1 MMPLGFSAQRVKSTQ
16 PVILGNFTSEYV
28 FDMMSESDEYISI
41 KNSYM
46 SVNMQ
51 IWQVSEVGAQVDL
64 RLQPIVNSTST
75 ATHRELGNQLSIP
88 YINPNPIANLW
99 QTVTADIAGQ
109 TICNIQNVAPVNTL
123 YRMLFESK
131 QEQATINGTNKLS
144 VMGLKDIDCTKK
156 NSTNIL
162 LDYFDDNINVVNYT
176 ADTAICSNS
185 APYNTAAYL
194 SNRQLWALENLY
206 GFNRYN
212 EVEVNGQL
220 PVPLG
225 YCDELIPPNT
235 PISLRFQTNTNFAT
249 DIVNI
254 AGSAAAG
261 LGTQAGT
268 TAGAWQIQPLP
279 SGGSVTLPSATGG
292 GNENVIYVGVK
303 DITIWLA
310 RVRLPSPVSSA
321 KLLGLKQFSSLL
333 HAISQSNHDEFI
345 VETKRNRRVSHICI
359 AFTQP
364 KNASLKTTQ
373 SVFDAGFSVNA
384 GNTTGKVDGTN
395 ESIIG
400 ANTSASVDEAPV
412 YINSPITNLSYL
424 RVEFGGSTMPQTP
437 YNFNFNW
444 TTGGKGATKINLSY
458 DVLRAYNDY
467 LNATDAFRDRAG
479 CLLSFDQW
487 IVSPIF
493 VFKTHQVPNADTS
506 TALVSVDFNGGSLAS
521 GFNNSGRYNC
531 LVMCLYD
538 EAVQLTY
545 DQFAHLTSVVVA

>member
-1 MMPLGFSAQRVKSTQ
+1 MMPLGFSAQRIKSTQ
-16 PVILGNFTSEYV
+16 PVVIGNFNSEYV

-51 IWQVSEVGAQVDL
+51 IFQVSETTQQTDQ
-64 RLQPIVNSTST
+64 RLQPIVNNGAR
-75 ATHRELGNQLSIP
+75 ATPSNLSIP

-123 YRMLFESK
+123 YRMLFESRSE
-131 QEQATINGTNKLS
+131 QETINSTNKLAVMSIKEQGCVPTWFSS
-144 VMGLKDIDCTKK
+144 VSDGYLQETYSDNTNVTGMIAGNTTK
-156 NSTNIL
+156 
-162 LDYFDDNINVVNYT
+162 
-176 ADTAICSNS
+176 
-185 APYNTAAYL
+185 L
-194 SNRQLWALENLY
+194 SSRQIWAMNNQY

-212 EVEVNGQL
+212 EVEINGQI
-220 PVPLG
+220 PCPLG
-225 YCDELIPPNT
+225 YVDELIPPNT
-235 PISLRFQTNTNFAT
+235 PISLRFQVNTNFAT

-254 AGSAAAG
+254 AGSNCHA
-261 LGTQAGT
+261 LGANDWT
-268 TAGAWQIQPLP
+268 IVPIP
-279 SGGSVTLPSATGG
+279 SGGTIPTT
-292 GNENVIYVGVK
+292 ENVIYVGIR

-333 HAISQSNHDEFI
+333 HAIGNGNHDEFI
-345 VETKRNRRVSHICI
+345 CETKRNRRVSHICI

-364 KNASLKTTQ
+364 KNSSLKTTQ
-373 SVFDAGFSVNA
+373 SVFDAGFSVSA
-384 GNTTGKVDGTN
+384 QTTGQPSATEN
-395 ESIIG
+395 TIG
-400 ANTSASVDEAPV
+400 STTGMTSTSVEAPV
-412 YINSPITNLSYL
+412 YYNSPIINLSYL

-437 YNFNFNW
+437 YTFNFNW
-444 TTGGKGATKINLSY
+444 TVGGIKGSKNNSY

-467 LNATDAFRDRAG
+467 LNATDAFRTQAG
-479 CLLSFDQW
+479 CLMSFENW

-506 TALVSVDFNGGSLAS
+506 TALISIDFNNPAGSNT
-521 GFNNSGRYNC
+521 GFNNAGRYNC

>member
-1 MMPLGFSAQRVKSTQ
+1 MSMMPLGFSAQRVKSTQ

-51 IWQVSEVGAQVDL
+51 IFQVNETASQTDQ
-64 RLQPIVNSTST
+64 RLQPIVNANTRAAPS
-75 ATHRELGNQLSIP
+75 NLSIP

-131 QEQATINGTNKLS
+131 NEQQTINSTNKLA
-144 VMGLKDIDCTKK
+144 VMSIKEQGCVPIWFSSMSDASLQDTY
-156 NSTNIL
+156 S
-162 LDYFDDNINVVNYT
+162 DNPHVT
-176 ADTAICSNS
+176 AMIAG
-185 APYNTAAYL
+185 NTAKL
-194 SNRQLWALENLY
+194 STRQLWAMDNQY

-212 EVEVNGQL
+212 EMEINGQI
-220 PVPLG
+220 PCPLG
-225 YCDELIPPNT
+225 YVDELIPPNT
-235 PISLRFQTNTNFAT
+235 PISLRFQCNTNFAT

-254 AGSAAAG
+254 AGTNFNA
-261 LGTQAGT
+261 LGANLWTIVP
-268 TAGAWQIQPLP
+268 IQ
-279 SGGSVTLPSATGG
+279 SGGTVPVT
-292 GNENVIYVGVK
+292 ENVIYVGIR

-333 HAISQSNHDEFI
+333 HAISSGNHDEFI

-364 KNASLKTTQ
+364 KNSSLKTTQ
-373 SVFDAGFSVNA
+373 TVFDAGFSMSA
-384 GNTTGKVDGTN
+384 QTTGQPSTTEN
-395 ESIIG
+395 IIG
-400 ANTSASVDEAPV
+400 GTTGVVTGSIEAPV
-412 YINSPITNLSYL
+412 YLNSPIINLSYL
-424 RVEFGGSTMPQTP
+424 RIEFGGATMPQTP
-437 YNFNFNW
+437 YTFNFNW
-444 TTGGKGATKINLSY
+444 TTNGIKSGKNNSY

-479 CLLSFDQW
+479 CMLSFEQW
-487 IVSPIF
+487 LVSPIF
-493 VFKTHQVPNADTS
+493 VFKSHQVPNADTS
-506 TALVSVDFNGGSLAS
+506 TALVSIDFTNSAGSNTA
-521 GFNNSGRYNC
+521 FNNSGLYNC